1 MQHDAID
8 QKQLRYMFQK
18 LGFSPHHTGYKIL
31 LAAIL
36 LYLQNTNQS
45 ITKELYPE
53 LAKQSPLYSAASI
66 ERSMR
71 YAISEAWAHGPQRAW
86 QQYFP
91 QQSKAPSNSLFIAT
105 MAEYWM

>member
-1 MQHDAID
+1 MQYTDVD

-18 LGFSPHHTGYKIL
+18 LGFSPHHTGFKL
-31 LAAIL
+31 LIAAIL
-36 LYLQNTNQS
+36 LYVQDTSQS
-45 ITKELYPE
+45 ITKELYPA
-53 LAKQSPLYSAASI
+53 LAKQSRLYSAASI

-71 YAISEAWAHGPQRAW
+71 YTIAEAWAHGPRRAW